1 MKIVGEGTANI
12 KKRKGVSDGDRK
24 RATYSCDRC
33 KVKKIRCDRLD
44 CNRVKYDRTTSCVQC
59 NESNIMCTTTAPRKK
74 RTYYS
79 MSDTSRYQLKCL
91 ICIAKA
97 IFPDKNP
104 NDLNDLFDIA
114 ECLNIELPEG
124 NKGFDDNGRH
134 DVESF
139 TDVSRLQ
146 DGEMDE
152 SIDHTNQVHNKTSSL
167 VLKPVTTDR
176 NENASSY
183 GLEGTLGLLKALLG
197 ITAKVPENAYKED
210 DELLNQ
216 KLEKASPINVNIETI
231 LELFQARNFHPSSLI
246 SKSDADYYV
255 NFFFENVHPGYFI
268 FEEQEF
274 RRKHDCFFRDIG
286 SYKPCDSVTV
296 ITNEQICCIYM
307 VWILGK
313 EFSLS
318 IQKDISDNIL
328 NLCLSVVR
336 LLLGD
341 IIIHPS
347 LEGIRLVYLIAL
359 YFESQKKRETSW
371 QLFELASQ
379 QCISLRFH
387 RQAAIS
393 SYPEN
398 IQDEIKV
405 VWWSIFRIQMN
416 INSSLGRAPSVP
428 IETIDI
434 GLPSLITIKDE
445 LFRDYFAS
453 SVGLFKIMY
462 KILNL
467 RRNLYISN
475 EPLSIGNIDSL
486 TQIKMEL
493 SKWFSGLSQLLKE
506 YWVMRPVKRYQ
517 LKLHLQ
523 YHYLCI
529 TLTLP
534 YLLYI
539 SKSLKEVELA
549 NYQNLIESLC
559 QGIKAAETICDV
571 IYYSEKSGQFN
582 GLLHYDMFYGYNAMM
597 VLILTYVLIHDQTG
611 STHQYRS
618 NCTYFRKTLSDFGID
633 RSSNLRAIHRMH
645 LVNVKHSS
653 HVEGLMKEACENIK
667 FMIKRFG
674 LLKVLNTK
682 YGSPRNET
690 CNSSLSADTDDDDNK
705 FVPLSPSN
713 SSIYGLNL
721 FVKDTENQ
729 ECDLFLFGYS
739 DFELSSIIFNENFRS
754 HLEQE

>member
-1 MKIVGEGTANI
+1 MKIVAGGTVNT
-12 KKRKGVSDGDRK
+12 KKRKGVSDSDRK

-44 CNRVKYDRTTSCVQC
+44 SNKVKYDSTTSCVQC
-59 NESNIMCTTTAPRKK
+59 NESRVSCTTTAPRKK

-79 MSDTSRYQLKCL
+79 MSDTSRHQLKCL

-97 IFPDKNP
+97 VFPDKNP
-104 NDLNDLFDIA
+104 NDLNDLSDIA
-114 ECLNIELPEG
+114 KSLRIELPGG
-124 NKGFDDNGRH
+124 NEIFDDNGKNQ
-134 DVESF
+134 VESY
-139 TDVSRLQ
+139 TNVSILQ
-146 DGEMDE
+146 DSEMDKN
-152 SIDHTNQVHNKTSSL
+152 IDRTDQTHNAATRSFL
-167 VLKPVTTDR
+167 TLKPVVTDR

-197 ITAKVPENAYKED
+197 IAADVPDNANKED
-210 DELLNQ
+210 DNFLNQ
-216 KLEKASPINVNIETI
+216 KPIKAPMNNDNIDTI
-231 LELFQARNFHPSSLI
+231 MQLFQIRQFHPASLI
-246 SKSDADYYV
+246 SKANADYYV

-274 RRKHDCFFRDIG
+274 RRKHECFFRDID
-286 SYKPCDSVTV
+286 SYRPYNSLKA

-318 IQKDISDNIL
+318 IQEDISDNIL
-328 NLCLSVVR
+328 NLCVGVVT

-347 LEGIRLVYLIAL
+347 LEGIRLIYLTAL

-379 QCISLRFH
+379 QCISLGFH
-387 RQAAIS
+387 RQADIAN
-393 SYPEN
+393 YPEN

-416 INSSLGRAPSVP
+416 INSSLGRAPSVS

-434 GLPSLITIKDE
+434 GLPSLIMIKDE
-445 LFRDYFAS
+445 LFKDYFAS

-462 KILNL
+462 RILNL
-467 RRNLYISN
+467 RRKLYISN
-475 EPLSIGNIDSL
+475 EPLSTGNIESL
-486 TQIKMEL
+486 TQIKVML
-493 SKWFSGLSQLLKE
+493 SEWFSGLSQPLKE
-506 YWVMRPVKRYQ
+506 YWIMRPVKRYQ

-534 YLLYI
+534 YLLYV
-539 SKSLKEVELA
+539 SKRLKELKLT
-549 NYQNLIESLC
+549 NYKNLIESLC

-571 IYYSEKSGQFN
+571 IYYSGKSGHFN
-582 GLLHYDMFYGYNAMM
+582 GILHYDMFYGYNAMM
-597 VLILTYVLIHDQTG
+597 VLVLTYVLIHDQTD
-611 STHQYRS
+611 STYQYRS

-633 RSSNLRAIHRMH
+633 RTTNLRAIHRMH

-653 HVEGLMKEACENIK
+653 RVEGLMKEACENIK

-674 LLKVLNTK
+674 LLKVLNSK
-682 YGSPRNET
+682 YGSPRNE
-690 CNSSLSADTDDDDNK
+690 NYSASLSADDDDNN

-713 SSIYGLNL
+713 SSVYGLNL
-721 FVKDTENQ
+721 FLKDTENQ

-739 DFELSSIIFNENFRS
+739 DFELSTIIFNENFRS
-754 HLEQE
+754 HLEQR